1 MKEIITAYFLD
12 LIIGDPHW
20 LPHPVRIIGKVIEYL
35 EKALRKNNNQNQR
48 TEKIKGIFL
57 TVITVGL
64 SYFII
69 YFLIYIAGIISPML
83 KFIFSSFFIF
93 TTLSTKNLGEEAF
106 SVYRAL
112 KENNLEL
119 ARERVSRIVGRDT
132 KDLNKEEIVRATIES
147 IAEGTVDGIISPL
160 FYAVLGG
167 APLATAYKA
176 VNTLDSMVGYKNEKY
191 LYFGWF
197 SAKLDDL
204 VNYLPARI
212 SVLLIPVAS
221 LLVRQRGLMAL
232 RAIFRDGKK
241 SPSPNAGIPE
251 AGFAGS
257 LGIQLGGVNFYRG
270 LKEYRP
276 ILGEKLK
283 EISPKD
289 ILKAIWLSCTVSML
303 MFLSG
308 LVILHYYLGN
318 FKTGVIY

>member
-20 LPHPVRIIGKVIEYL
+20 FPHPVRTIGKVIEYL
-35 EKALRKNNNQNQR
+35 ERILRKNNQNQR
-48 TEKIKGIFL
+48 AEKVKGIIL

-64 SYFII
+64 SYFTI
-69 YFLIYIAGIISPML
+69 YFFIYVGRSISPWL
-83 KFIFSSFFIF
+83 KFAFSSFFIF

-132 KDLNKEEIVRATIES
+132 KDLNEEEIVRATIES

-167 APLATAYKA
+167 APLAMAYKA

-197 SAKLDDL
+197 SARLDDL

-212 SVLLIPVAS
+212 SILLIPMAS
-221 LLVRQRGLMAL
+221 LILRQRGLMAL
-232 RAIFRDGKK
+232 RAIFRDGSK

-251 AGFAGS
+251 AGFAGA
-257 LGIQLGGVNFYRG
+257 LGIQLGGVNFYQG
-270 LKEYRP
+270 VKEYRP
-276 ILGEKLK
+276 TLGEKLK
-283 EISPKD
+283 RKSPKD

-308 LVILHYYLGN
+308 LVVLHYYLWN
-318 FKTGVIY
+318 FKAGVVY

>member
-1 MKEIITAYFLD
+1 MKEVITAYLLD
-12 LIIGDPHW
+12 LIIGDPYW
-20 LPHPVRIIGKVIEYL
+20 LPHPVRIIGKFIEYL

-57 TVITVGL
+57 TVVTVGL

-83 KFIFSSFFIF
+83 KFVFSSFFIF

-112 KENNLEL
+112 EEDNLEL

-132 KDLNKEEIVRATIES
+132 KNLDKEEIVRAAIETV
-147 IAEGTVDGIISPL
+147 AENSVDGIISPL

-167 APLATAYKA
+167 APLAIAYKA
-176 VNTLDSMVGYKNEKY
+176 INTLDSMVGYKNTKY
-191 LYFGWF
+191 LHFGWF
-197 SAKLDDL
+197 SAKVDDL

-212 SVLLIPVAS
+212 SVILIPVAS

-232 RAIFRDGKK
+232 RIIFRDGKK

-251 AGFAGS
+251 AGFAGA
-257 LGIQLGGVNFYRG
+257 LGIQLGGVNFYQG
-270 LKEYRP
+270 VKEYRP

-283 EISPKD
+283 KKSPKD
-289 ILKAIWLSCTVSML
+289 ILKAIWLSYTVSIL
-303 MFLSG
+303 MFLIGLVLVWGSG
-308 LVILHYYLGN
+308 LNI
-318 FKTGVIY
+318 

>member
-1 MKEIITAYFLD
+1 MKELITAYILD
-12 LIIGDPHW
+12 LIVGDPHW

-35 EKALRKNNNQNQR
+35 ARVLRKNNQNQR
-48 TEKIKGIFL
+48 AEKIKGIFL

-64 SYFII
+64 SYYII
-69 YFLIYIAGIISPML
+69 YFLIYIAGIISPGL
-83 KFIFSSFFIF
+83 KFAFSSFFIF

-132 KDLNKEEIVRATIES
+132 RDLDENGIVRATVETV
-147 IAEGTVDGIISPL
+147 AENTVDGIISPL

-167 APLATAYKA
+167 APLAMAYKA

-204 VNYLPARI
+204 ANYLPARI

-221 LLVRQRGLMAL
+221 LMLRQRGLAAL

-251 AGFAGS
+251 AGFAGA
-257 LGIQLGGVNFYRG
+257 LGIQLGGVNFYQG
-270 LKEYRP
+270 VEEYRP
-276 ILGEKLK
+276 VLGEKLK
-283 EISPKD
+283 RKSSKD
-289 ILKAIWLSCTVSML
+289 ILQAIRLSYTVSTLML
-303 MFLSG
+303 LSS
-308 LVILHYYLGN
+308 LAILYYW
-318 FKTGVIY
+318 

>member
-1 MKEIITAYFLD
+1 MKEVITAYLLD
-12 LIIGDPHW
+12 LIIGDPYW
-20 LPHPVRIIGKVIEYL
+20 LPHPVRIIGKFIEYL
-35 EKALRKNNNQNQR
+35 EKVLRKNNNQNQR
-48 TEKIKGIFL
+48 IEKIKGIFL

-83 KFIFSSFFIF
+83 KFVFSSFFIF

-112 KENNLEL
+112 EEDNLEL

-132 KDLNKEEIVRATIES
+132 KNLDKEEIVRAAIETV
-147 IAEGTVDGIISPL
+147 AENSVDGIISPL

-167 APLATAYKA
+167 APLAIAYKA
-176 VNTLDSMVGYKNEKY
+176 INTLDSMVGYKNTKY
-191 LYFGWF
+191 LHFGWF
-197 SAKLDDL
+197 SAKVDDL

-212 SVLLIPVAS
+212 SVILIPVAS

-232 RAIFRDGKK
+232 RIIFRDGKK

-251 AGFAGS
+251 AGFAGA
-257 LGIQLGGVNFYRG
+257 LGIQLGGINFYQG
-270 LKEYRP
+270 VKEYRP

-283 EISPKD
+283 KKNPKD
-289 ILKAIWLSCTVSML
+289 ILKAIWLSGTVSML

-308 LVILHYYLGN
+308 LVILYYW
-318 FKTGVIY
+318 

>member
-1 MKEIITAYFLD
+1 MKELITAYFLD
-12 LIIGDPHW
+12 LIIGDPYW
-20 LPHPVRIIGKVIEYL
+20 LPHPVRTIGKIIEYL
-35 EKALRKNNNQNQR
+35 ERILRKNNQNQR
-48 TEKIKGIFL
+48 AEKIKGIFL

-64 SYFII
+64 SYYII
-69 YFLIYIAGIISPML
+69 YFLIYIAGIISPGI
-83 KFIFSSFFIF
+83 KFAFSSFFIF
-93 TTLSTKNLGEEAF
+93 TALSTKNLGEEAF

-132 KDLNKEEIVRATIES
+132 RDLDENGIVRATVETV
-147 IAEGTVDGIISPL
+147 AENTVDGIISPL

-167 APLATAYKA
+167 APLAMAYKA

-204 VNYLPARI
+204 ANYLPARI

-221 LLVRQRGLMAL
+221 LMLRQRGLAAL

-251 AGFAGS
+251 AGFAGA
-257 LGIQLGGVNFYRG
+257 LGIQLGGVNFYQG
-270 LKEYRP
+270 VEEYRP
-276 ILGEKLK
+276 VLGEKLK
-283 EISPKD
+283 RKSSKD
-289 ILKAIWLSCTVSML
+289 ILQAIRLSYTVSTLML
-303 MFLSG
+303 LSS
-308 LVILHYYLGN
+308 LAILYYW
-318 FKTGVIY
+318 

>member
-12 LIIGDPHW
+12 LIIGDPYW

-35 EKALRKNNNQNQR
+35 ERALRKNNRNQR
-48 TEKIKGIFL
+48 VGKIKGIIL

-64 SYFII
+64 SYCII
-69 YFLIYIAGIISPML
+69 YFLINIAGVISPGL
-83 KFIFSSFFIF
+83 QFVFSSFFIF

-106 SVYRAL
+106 LVYRAL
-112 KENNLEL
+112 KQDNLEL

-132 KDLNKEEIVRATIES
+132 KDLDEEEIVRATIES

-167 APLATAYKA
+167 ASLAMAYKA
-176 VNTLDSMVGYKNEKY
+176 VNTLDSMVGHKNEKY

-221 LLVRQRGLMAL
+221 LIVRQRSLMAL

-257 LGIQLGGVNFYRG
+257 LGIQLGGANFYQG
-270 LKEYRP
+270 VKEYRP

-289 ILKAIWLSCTVSML
+289 ILKAIQLSYAVSIL
-303 MFLSG
+303 MFLGG
-308 LVILHYYLGN
+308 LAILYY
-318 FKTGVIY
+318 

>member
-35 EKALRKNNNQNQR
+35 ERALRKNNQNQQ
-48 TEKIKGIFL
+48 TEKIKGIIL
-57 TVITVGL
+57 AVITVGL
-64 SYFII
+64 SYFTI
-69 YFLIYIAGIISPML
+69 YFLIYVGGIISPGL
-83 KFIFSSFFIF
+83 KFAFSSFFIF

-112 KENNLEL
+112 EEDNLEL
-119 ARERVSRIVGRDT
+119 ARERVSRIAGRDT
-132 KDLNKEEIVRATIES
+132 KDLDEEEIVRATVETV
-147 IAEGTVDGIISPL
+147 AENTVDGIISPL

-167 APLATAYKA
+167 APLAMAYKA

-191 LYFGWF
+191 LYFGWC

-212 SVLLIPVAS
+212 SILLIPVAS
-221 LLVRQRGLMAL
+221 LIVGQRGLMAL

-257 LGIQLGGVNFYRG
+257 LGIQLGGLNFYQG
-270 LKEYRP
+270 AKEYRP
-276 ILGEKLK
+276 ILGDKLK
-283 EISPKD
+283 KKSPKD

-308 LVILHYYLGN
+308 LVVLHYYLWN
-318 FKTGVIY
+318 FKTGVVY

>member
-35 EKALRKNNNQNQR
+35 ERALRKNNQNQQ
-48 TEKIKGIFL
+48 TEKIKGIIL

-64 SYFII
+64 SYFTI
-69 YFLIYIAGIISPML
+69 YFLIYVGGIISPGL
-83 KFIFSSFFIF
+83 KFAFSSFFIF

-112 KENNLEL
+112 EEDNLEL
-119 ARERVSRIVGRDT
+119 ARERVSRIAGRDT
-132 KDLNKEEIVRATIES
+132 KDLDEEEIVRATVETV
-147 IAEGTVDGIISPL
+147 AENTVDGIISPL

-167 APLATAYKA
+167 APLAMAYKA

-191 LYFGWF
+191 LYFGWC

-212 SVLLIPVAS
+212 SILLIPVAS
-221 LLVRQRGLMAL
+221 LIVGQRGLMAL

-257 LGIQLGGVNFYRG
+257 LGIQLGGLNFYQG
-270 LKEYRP
+270 AKEYRP
-276 ILGEKLK
+276 ILGDKLK
-283 EISPKD
+283 KKSPKD

-308 LVILHYYLGN
+308 LVVLHYYLWN
-318 FKTGVIY
+318 FKTGVVY

>member
-1 MKEIITAYFLD
+1 MSEIITAYFLD
-12 LIIGDPHW
+12 LIVGDPYW

-35 EKALRKNNNQNQR
+35 ARVLRKNNQNQR
-48 TEKIKGIFL
+48 AEKIKGIFL

-64 SYFII
+64 SYYII
-69 YFLIYIAGIISPML
+69 YFLIYIAGIISPGL
-83 KFIFSSFFIF
+83 KFAFSSFFIF
-93 TTLSTKNLGEEAF
+93 AALSTKNLGEEAF

-132 KDLNKEEIVRATIES
+132 RDLDENEIVRATVETV
-147 IAEGTVDGIISPL
+147 AENTVDGIISPL

-167 APLATAYKA
+167 APMAMAYKA

-204 VNYLPARI
+204 ANYLPARI
-212 SVLLIPVAS
+212 SVILIPVAS
-221 LLVRQRGLMAL
+221 LMLRQRGLAAL

-251 AGFAGS
+251 AGFAGA
-257 LGIQLGGVNFYRG
+257 LGIQLGGVNFYQG
-270 LKEYRP
+270 VEEYRP
-276 ILGEKLK
+276 VLGEKLK
-283 EISPKD
+283 RKSSKD
-289 ILKAIWLSCTVSML
+289 ILQAIRLSYTVSTL
-303 MFLSG
+303 MFLSS
-308 LVILHYYLGN
+308 LAILYYW
-318 FKTGVIY
+318 

>member
-35 EKALRKNNNQNQR
+35 ERTLRKNNQSR
-48 TEKIKGIFL
+48 RAEKIKGIFL
-57 TVITVGL
+57 AVITVGL
-64 SYFII
+64 SYYII
-69 YFLIYIAGIISPML
+69 YFLIYIVGIIGPGL
-83 KFIFSSFFIF
+83 QFVFSSFFIF
-93 TTLSTKNLGEEAF
+93 IALSTKNLEEEAF

-112 KENNLEL
+112 EEDNLEL

-132 KDLNKEEIVRATIES
+132 KDLDKEEIVRATIES

-167 APLATAYKA
+167 APLAMAYKA

-221 LLVRQRGLMAL
+221 LIVRQRGLIAL

-251 AGFAGS
+251 AGFAGA
-257 LGIQLGGVNFYRG
+257 LGIQLGGVNFYQG
-270 LKEYRP
+270 VKEYRP

-289 ILKAIWLSCTVSML
+289 ILKAIWLSCTVSIL
-303 MFLSG
+303 MFLIG
-308 LVILHYYLGN
+308 LAILYYW
-318 FKTGVIY
+318 

>member
-1 MKEIITAYFLD
+1 MSEIITAYFLD
-12 LIIGDPHW
+12 LIVGDPYW

-35 EKALRKNNNQNQR
+35 ARVLRKNNQNQR
-48 TEKIKGIFL
+48 AEKIKGIFL

-64 SYFII
+64 SYYII
-69 YFLIYIAGIISPML
+69 YFLIYIAGIISPGI
-83 KFIFSSFFIF
+83 KFAFSSFFIF
-93 TTLSTKNLGEEAF
+93 TALSTKNLGEEAF

-132 KDLNKEEIVRATIES
+132 RDLDENGIVRATVETV
-147 IAEGTVDGIISPL
+147 AENTVDGIISPL

-167 APLATAYKA
+167 APMAVAYKA

-204 VNYLPARI
+204 ANYLPARI
-212 SVLLIPVAS
+212 SVILIPVAS
-221 LLVRQRGLMAL
+221 LMLRQRGLAAL

-251 AGFAGS
+251 AGFAGA
-257 LGIQLGGVNFYRG
+257 LGIQLGGVNFYQG
-270 LKEYRP
+270 VEEYRP
-276 ILGEKLK
+276 VLGEKLK
-283 EISPKD
+283 RKSSKD
-289 ILKAIWLSCTVSML
+289 ILQAIRLSYTVSTLML
-303 MFLSG
+303 LSS
-308 LVILHYYLGN
+308 LAILYYW
-318 FKTGVIY
+318 

>member
-1 MKEIITAYFLD
+1 MSEIITAYFLD

-20 LPHPVRIIGKVIEYL
+20 ISHPVRIIGKVIEYL
-35 EKALRKNNNQNQR
+35 ERTLRKNSQSQQ
-48 TEKIKGIFL
+48 TEKIKGIIL
-57 TVITVGL
+57 TVITVGV
-64 SYFII
+64 SYYII
-69 YFLIYIAGIISPML
+69 YLLIYTAGVISPGL
-83 KFIFSSFFIF
+83 KFAFSSFIIF

-112 KENNLEL
+112 EEDNLEL
-119 ARERVSRIVGRDT
+119 ARKRVSRIVGRDT
-132 KDLNKEEIVRATIES
+132 KNLDEEEIVRATIES

-167 APLATAYKA
+167 APLAMAYKA

-212 SVLLIPVAS
+212 SILLIPVAC
-221 LLVRQRGLMAL
+221 LILRQRGLMAL
-232 RAIFRDGKK
+232 RVIFRDGKK

-251 AGFAGS
+251 TGFAGA
-257 LGIQLGGVNFYRG
+257 LGIQLGGVNFYQG
-270 LKEYRP
+270 VKEYRP

-283 EISPKD
+283 EISTKD
-289 ILKAIWLSCTVSML
+289 ILKAIRLSYTVSIL
-303 MFLSG
+303 MFLGG
-308 LVILHYYLGN
+308 LVLVWGSSHL
-318 FKTGVIY
+318 T

>member
-35 EKALRKNNNQNQR
+35 ERALRKNNQNQQ
-48 TEKIKGIFL
+48 TEKIKGIIL
-57 TVITVGL
+57 AVITVGL
-64 SYFII
+64 SYFTI
-69 YFLIYIAGIISPML
+69 YFLIYVGGIISPGL
-83 KFIFSSFFIF
+83 KFAFSSFFIF

-112 KENNLEL
+112 EEDNLEL
-119 ARERVSRIVGRDT
+119 ARERVSRIAGRDT
-132 KDLNKEEIVRATIES
+132 KDLDEEEIVRATVETV
-147 IAEGTVDGIISPL
+147 AENTVDGIISPL

-167 APLATAYKA
+167 APLAMAYKA

-191 LYFGWF
+191 LYFGWC

-212 SVLLIPVAS
+212 SILLIPMAS
-221 LLVRQRGLMAL
+221 LIVGQRGLMAL

-257 LGIQLGGVNFYRG
+257 LGIQLGGLNFYQG
-270 LKEYRP
+270 AKEYRP
-276 ILGEKLK
+276 ILGDKLK
-283 EISPKD
+283 KKSPKD

-308 LVILHYYLGN
+308 LVVLHYYLWN
-318 FKTGVIY
+318 FKTGVVY

>member
-1 MKEIITAYFLD
+1 MKEVITAYLLD
-12 LIIGDPHW
+12 LIIGDPYW
-20 LPHPVRIIGKVIEYL
+20 LPHPVRIIGKFIEYL

-83 KFIFSSFFIF
+83 KFVFSSFFIF

-112 KENNLEL
+112 EEDNLEL
-119 ARERVSRIVGRDT
+119 ARERVSRIVGKDT
-132 KDLNKEEIVRATIES
+132 KNLDKEEIVRAAIETV
-147 IAEGTVDGIISPL
+147 AENSVDGIISPL

-167 APLATAYKA
+167 APLAIAYKA
-176 VNTLDSMVGYKNEKY
+176 INTLDSMVGYKNTKY
-191 LYFGWF
+191 LHFGWF
-197 SAKLDDL
+197 SAKVDDL

-212 SVLLIPVAS
+212 SVILIPVAS

-232 RAIFRDGKK
+232 RIIFRDGKK

-251 AGFAGS
+251 AGFAGA
-257 LGIQLGGVNFYRG
+257 LGIQLGGINFYQG
-270 LKEYRP
+270 VKEYRP

-283 EISPKD
+283 KKNPKD
-289 ILKAIWLSCTVSML
+289 ILKAIWLSGTVSML

-308 LVILHYYLGN
+308 LVILYYW
-318 FKTGVIY
+318 

>member
-1 MKEIITAYFLD
+1 MGEIITAYILD

-35 EKALRKNNNQNQR
+35 ERTLRKNNQSR
-48 TEKIKGIFL
+48 RAEKIKGIFL
-57 TVITVGL
+57 AVITVGL
-64 SYFII
+64 SYYII
-69 YFLIYIAGIISPML
+69 YFLIYIVGIISPGL
-83 KFIFSSFFIF
+83 KFALSSFFIF
-93 TTLSTKNLGEEAF
+93 TALSTKNLGEEVF

-112 KENNLEL
+112 EEDNLEL
-119 ARERVSRIVGRDT
+119 AREKVSRIVGRDT
-132 KDLNKEEIVRATIES
+132 KDLDKEEIVRATIES

-167 APLATAYKA
+167 APLAMAYKA

-221 LLVRQRGLMAL
+221 LIVRQRGLIAL

-251 AGFAGS
+251 AGFAGA
-257 LGIQLGGVNFYRG
+257 LGIQLGGVNFYQG
-270 LKEYRP
+270 VKEYRP

-289 ILKAIWLSCTVSML
+289 ILKAIWLSCTVSIL
-303 MFLSG
+303 MFLIG
-308 LVILHYYLGN
+308 LAILYYW
-318 FKTGVIY
+318 

>member
-35 EKALRKNNNQNQR
+35 ERTLRKNNQNQR
-48 TEKIKGIFL
+48 AEKIKGIFL

-64 SYFII
+64 SYYII
-69 YFLIYIAGIISPML
+69 YFLIYIVGIIGPGL
-83 KFIFSSFFIF
+83 QFVFSSFFIF
-93 TTLSTKNLGEEAF
+93 IALSTKNLGEEAF

-112 KENNLEL
+112 EEDNLEL

-132 KDLNKEEIVRATIES
+132 KDLDEEEIVRATIES

-167 APLATAYKA
+167 APLAMAYKA

-221 LLVRQRGLMAL
+221 LIVRQRGLMAL

-251 AGFAGS
+251 AGFAGA
-257 LGIQLGGVNFYRG
+257 LGIQLGGVNFYQG
-270 LKEYRP
+270 VKEYRP

-289 ILKAIWLSCTVSML
+289 ILKAIWLSCTVSIL
-303 MFLSG
+303 MFLIG
-308 LVILHYYLGN
+308 LVILYYW
-318 FKTGVIY
+318 

>member
-1 MKEIITAYFLD
+1 MSEIITAYFLD
-12 LIIGDPHW
+12 LIIGDPYW

-35 EKALRKNNNQNQR
+35 ARVLRKNNQNQR
-48 TEKIKGIFL
+48 AEKIKGIFL

-64 SYFII
+64 SYYII
-69 YFLIYIAGIISPML
+69 YFLIYIAGIISPGL
-83 KFIFSSFFIF
+83 KFAFSSFFIF
-93 TTLSTKNLGEEAF
+93 TALSTKNLGEEAF

-132 KDLNKEEIVRATIES
+132 RDLDENGIVRATVETV
-147 IAEGTVDGIISPL
+147 AENTVDGIISPL

-167 APLATAYKA
+167 APLAMAYKA

-204 VNYLPARI
+204 ANYLPARI

-221 LLVRQRGLMAL
+221 LMLRQRGLAAL

-251 AGFAGS
+251 AGFAGA
-257 LGIQLGGVNFYRG
+257 LGIQLGGVNFYQG
-270 LKEYRP
+270 VEEYRP
-276 ILGEKLK
+276 VLGEKLK
-283 EISPKD
+283 RKSSKD
-289 ILKAIWLSCTVSML
+289 ILQAIRLSYTVSTLML
-303 MFLSG
+303 LSS
-308 LVILHYYLGN
+308 LAILYYW
-318 FKTGVIY
+318 

>member
-1 MKEIITAYFLD
+1 MKELITAYILD
-12 LIIGDPHW
+12 LIVGDPHW

-35 EKALRKNNNQNQR
+35 ARVLRKNNQNQR
-48 TEKIKGIFL
+48 AEKIKGIFL

-64 SYFII
+64 SYYLI
-69 YFLIYIAGIISPML
+69 YFLIYIAGIISPGI
-83 KFIFSSFFIF
+83 KFAFSSFFIF
-93 TTLSTKNLGEEAF
+93 TALSTKNLGEEAF

-132 KDLNKEEIVRATIES
+132 RDLDENGIVRATVETV
-147 IAEGTVDGIISPL
+147 AENTVDGIISPL

-167 APLATAYKA
+167 APLAMAYKA

-204 VNYLPARI
+204 ANYLPARI

-221 LLVRQRGLMAL
+221 LMLRQRGLAAL

-251 AGFAGS
+251 AGFAGA
-257 LGIQLGGVNFYRG
+257 LGIQLGGVNFYQG
-270 LKEYRP
+270 VEEYRP
-276 ILGEKLK
+276 VLGEKLK
-283 EISPKD
+283 RKSSKD
-289 ILKAIWLSCTVSML
+289 ILQAIRLSYTVSTLML
-303 MFLSG
+303 LSS
-308 LVILHYYLGN
+308 LAILYYW
-318 FKTGVIY
+318 

>member
-35 EKALRKNNNQNQR
+35 ERALRKNNQNQQ
-48 TEKIKGIFL
+48 TEKIKGIIL
-57 TVITVGL
+57 AVITVGL
-64 SYFII
+64 SYFTI
-69 YFLIYIAGIISPML
+69 YFLIYVGGIISPGL
-83 KFIFSSFFIF
+83 KFAFSSFFIF

-112 KENNLEL
+112 EEDNLEL
-119 ARERVSRIVGRDT
+119 ARERVSRIAGRDT
-132 KDLNKEEIVRATIES
+132 KDLDEEEIVRATVETV
-147 IAEGTVDGIISPL
+147 AENTVDGIISPL

-167 APLATAYKA
+167 APLAMAYKA
-176 VNTLDSMVGYKNEKY
+176 VNTLDSMVGCKNEKY
-191 LYFGWF
+191 LYFGWC

-212 SVLLIPVAS
+212 SILLIPVAS
-221 LLVRQRGLMAL
+221 LIVGQRGLMAL

-257 LGIQLGGVNFYRG
+257 LGIQLGGLNFYQG
-270 LKEYRP
+270 AKEYRP
-276 ILGEKLK
+276 ILGDKLK
-283 EISPKD
+283 KKSPKD

-308 LVILHYYLGN
+308 LVVLHYYLWN
-318 FKTGVIY
+318 FKTGVVY

>member
-20 LPHPVRIIGKVIEYL
+20 LPHPVRTIGKVIEYL
-35 EKALRKNNNQNQR
+35 ERRLQKNNQNQR
-48 TEKIKGIFL
+48 TEKINGIIL

-64 SYFII
+64 SYFTI
-69 YFLIYIAGIISPML
+69 YFFIYVDGIVSPGL
-83 KFIFSSFFIF
+83 KFAFSSFFIF
-93 TTLSTKNLGEEAF
+93 TALSTKNLGEEAF

-119 ARERVSRIVGRDT
+119 ARERISRIVGRDT
-132 KDLNKEEIVRATIES
+132 KDLDEEEIVRATIES

-167 APLATAYKA
+167 APLAMAYKA

-204 VNYLPARI
+204 ANYLPARI
-212 SVLLIPVAS
+212 SILLIPVAS
-221 LLVRQRGLMAL
+221 LILRQRGLMAL
-232 RAIFRDGKK
+232 RVIFRDGKK

-251 AGFAGS
+251 AGFAGA
-257 LGIQLGGVNFYRG
+257 LGIQLGGVNFYQG
-270 LKEYRP
+270 VKEYRP

-289 ILKAIWLSCTVSML
+289 
-303 MFLSG
+303 
-308 LVILHYYLGN
+308 GN
-318 FKTGVIY
+318 FTLLPGEL

>member
-12 LIIGDPHW
+12 LIIGDPYW

-35 EKALRKNNNQNQR
+35 EKALRKNNQNQR

-69 YFLIYIAGIISPML
+69 YFLIYTAGIISPGL
-83 KFIFSSFFIF
+83 KFAFSSFFIF

-112 KENNLEL
+112 KEDNLEL
-119 ARERVSRIVGRDT
+119 ARKRVSRIVGRDT
-132 KDLNKEEIVRATIES
+132 KDLNEEEIVRATIES

-204 VNYLPARI
+204 VNYLSARI

>member
-35 EKALRKNNNQNQR
+35 ERTLRKNNQSR
-48 TEKIKGIFL
+48 RAEKIKGIFL

-64 SYFII
+64 SYYIIYFII
-69 YFLIYIAGIISPML
+69 YIVGIIGPGL
-83 KFIFSSFFIF
+83 QFVFSSFFIF
-93 TTLSTKNLGEEAF
+93 IALSTKNLGEEAF

-112 KENNLEL
+112 EEDNLEL

-132 KDLNKEEIVRATIES
+132 KDLDKEEIVRATIES

-167 APLATAYKA
+167 APLAMAYKA

-221 LLVRQRGLMAL
+221 LIVRQRSLIAL

-251 AGFAGS
+251 AGFAGA
-257 LGIQLGGVNFYRG
+257 LGIQLGGVNFYQG
-270 LKEYRP
+270 VKEYRP

-289 ILKAIWLSCTVSML
+289 ILKAIRLSYAVSIL
-303 MFLSG
+303 MFLGG
-308 LVILHYYLGN
+308 LAILYYW
-318 FKTGVIY
+318 

>member
-1 MKEIITAYFLD
+1 MSEIITAYFLD
-12 LIIGDPHW
+12 LIVGDPYW

-35 EKALRKNNNQNQR
+35 ARVLRKNNQNQR
-48 TEKIKGIFL
+48 AEKIKGIFL

-64 SYFII
+64 SYYII
-69 YFLIYIAGIISPML
+69 YFLIYIAGIISPGI
-83 KFIFSSFFIF
+83 KFAFSSFFIF
-93 TTLSTKNLGEEAF
+93 TALSTKNLGEEAF

-132 KDLNKEEIVRATIES
+132 RDLDENGIVRATVETV
-147 IAEGTVDGIISPL
+147 AENTVDGIISPL

-167 APLATAYKA
+167 APLAMAYKA

-204 VNYLPARI
+204 ANYLPARI
-212 SVLLIPVAS
+212 SVILIPVAS
-221 LLVRQRGLMAL
+221 LMLRQRGLAAL

-251 AGFAGS
+251 AGFAGA
-257 LGIQLGGVNFYRG
+257 LGIQLGGVNFYQG
-270 LKEYRP
+270 VEEYRP
-276 ILGEKLK
+276 VLGEKLK
-283 EISPKD
+283 RKSSKD
-289 ILKAIWLSCTVSML
+289 ILQAIRLSYTVSTLML
-303 MFLSG
+303 LSS
-308 LVILHYYLGN
+308 LAILYYW
-318 FKTGVIY
+318 

>member
-12 LIIGDPHW
+12 LIIGDPYW

-35 EKALRKNNNQNQR
+35 ERTLRKNNQNQQ
-48 TEKIKGIFL
+48 TEKIKGIIL

-69 YFLIYIAGIISPML
+69 YFLIYTAGIISPGL
-83 KFIFSSFFIF
+83 KFAFSSFFIF

-112 KENNLEL
+112 KEDNLEL
-119 ARERVSRIVGRDT
+119 ARKRVSRIVGRDT
-132 KDLNKEEIVRATIES
+132 KDLNEEEIVRATIES

-204 VNYLPARI
+204 VNYLSARI

-289 ILKAIWLSCTVSML
+289 ILKAILLSCTVSML

>member
-35 EKALRKNNNQNQR
+35 ERVLQKNNQNQR
-48 TEKIKGIFL
+48 AEKIKGIIL
-57 TVITVGL
+57 TVITVSL
-64 SYFII
+64 SYYII

-83 KFIFSSFFIF
+83 KFVFSSFFIF
-93 TTLSTKNLGEEAF
+93 TTLSTKNLGEETF

-112 KENNLEL
+112 KENKLEL

-132 KDLNKEEIVRATIES
+132 KDLDEEEIVRATIES

-167 APLATAYKA
+167 APLAMAYKT

-221 LLVRQRGLMAL
+221 ILVRQRSLMAL

-251 AGFAGS
+251 AGFAGA
-257 LGIQLGGVNFYRG
+257 LGIQLGGVNFYQG
-270 LKEYRP
+270 VKEYRP

-289 ILKAIWLSCTVSML
+289 ILKAIRLSYVVSIL
-303 MFLSG
+303 MFLVG
-308 LVILHYYLGN
+308 LVVLHYYLGN
-318 FKTGVIY
+318 FEVRVVY

>member
-1 MKEIITAYFLD
+1 MSEIITAYFLD
-12 LIIGDPHW
+12 LIIGDPYW

-35 EKALRKNNNQNQR
+35 ARVLRKNNQNQR
-48 TEKIKGIFL
+48 AEKIKGIFL

-64 SYFII
+64 SYYII
-69 YFLIYIAGIISPML
+69 YFLIYIAGIISPGL
-83 KFIFSSFFIF
+83 KFAFSSSFIF

-132 KDLNKEEIVRATIES
+132 RDLDENGIVRATVETV
-147 IAEGTVDGIISPL
+147 AENTVDGIISPL

-167 APLATAYKA
+167 APLAMAYKA

-204 VNYLPARI
+204 ANYLPARI

-221 LLVRQRGLMAL
+221 LMLRQRGLAAL

-251 AGFAGS
+251 AGFAGA
-257 LGIQLGGVNFYRG
+257 LGIQLGGVNFYQG
-270 LKEYRP
+270 VEEYRP
-276 ILGEKLK
+276 VLGEKLK
-283 EISPKD
+283 RKSSKD
-289 ILKAIWLSCTVSML
+289 ILQAIRLSYTVSTLML
-303 MFLSG
+303 LSS
-308 LVILHYYLGN
+308 LAILYYW
-318 FKTGVIY
+318 

>member
-35 EKALRKNNNQNQR
+35 ERALRKNNQNQQ
-48 TEKIKGIFL
+48 TEKIKGIIL
-57 TVITVGL
+57 AVITVGL
-64 SYFII
+64 SYFTI
-69 YFLIYIAGIISPML
+69 YFLIYVGGIISPGL
-83 KFIFSSFFIF
+83 KFAFSSFFIF

-112 KENNLEL
+112 EEDNLEL
-119 ARERVSRIVGRDT
+119 ARERVSRIAGRDT
-132 KDLNKEEIVRATIES
+132 KDLDEEEIVRATVETV
-147 IAEGTVDGIISPL
+147 AENTVDGIISPL

-167 APLATAYKA
+167 APLAMAYKA

-191 LYFGWF
+191 LYFGWC

-212 SVLLIPVAS
+212 SILLIPVAS
-221 LLVRQRGLMAL
+221 LIVGQRGLMAL
-232 RAIFRDGKK
+232 RAIFRDGKE
-241 SPSPNAGIPE
+241 SPSPNAGIPQ

-257 LGIQLGGVNFYRG
+257 LGIQLGGLNFYQG
-270 LKEYRP
+270 AKEYRP
-276 ILGEKLK
+276 ILGDKLK
-283 EISPKD
+283 KKSPKD

-308 LVILHYYLGN
+308 LVVLHYYLWN
-318 FKTGVIY
+318 FKTGVVY